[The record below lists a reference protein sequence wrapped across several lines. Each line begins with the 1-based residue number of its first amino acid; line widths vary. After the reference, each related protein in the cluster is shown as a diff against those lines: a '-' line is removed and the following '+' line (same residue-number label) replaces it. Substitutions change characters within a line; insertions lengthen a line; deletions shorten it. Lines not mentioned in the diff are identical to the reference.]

1 MNFCTSFDGTQIA
14 YRDEGQGPA
23 VILLHGYGVDGLG
36 QFGAYDGILPV
47 LEKRQRMFTEVFGG
61 SPPLP
66 NPPPEGRAGILP
78 VLRSAGARTI
88 LPDMRGFGASGKP
101 REMAAYADSAMA
113 KDVIALIAYL
123 HLDSVDI
130 IGFSMGAGTAARLLM
145 LGPPQVK
152 SAILAGIGDY
162 AIEDTILEFPKDWPI
177 PDYIPR
183 PLTMKVWT
191 EEGARILDQGEIVP
205 GHLGSANIIAAR
217 VTGADPK
224 VLAAVIRG
232 AVAPTLPIDALN
244 KINVPVLI
252 LNGKADVANQKV
264 VGFLKEIQTAR
275 SAQCEGDHLSTPFQ
289 PTFHRAVVEF
299 FHEQWR
305 LRAASPR

>member
-1 MNFCTSFDGTQIA
+1 MSVPLSMELKSPTAMRAKAQPSFFCMDTESMGSASSDLTTA
-14 YRDEGQGPA
+14 YYRCSKSVREC
-23 VILLHGYGVDGLG
+23 
-36 QFGAYDGILPV
+36 
-47 LEKRQRMFTEVFGG
+47 
-61 SPPLP
+61 SPKSSVAHPQP
-66 NPPPEGRAGILP
+66 KPPPEGRAGILP
-78 VLRSAGARTI
+78 VLPSAGARTI

-101 REMAAYADSAMA
+101 REMTVYADSAMA

-191 EEGARILDQGEIVP
+191 EEGARILDQGEIVLVTWGP
-205 GHLGSANIIAAR
+205 RTLSRLG
-217 VTGADPK
+217 
-224 VLAAVIRG
+224 
-232 AVAPTLPIDALN
+232 
-244 KINVPVLI
+244 
-252 LNGKADVANQKV
+252 
-264 VGFLKEIQTAR
+264 
-275 SAQCEGDHLSTPFQ
+275 
-289 PTFHRAVVEF
+289 
-299 FHEQWR
+299 
-305 LRAASPR
+305 